1 VNTYVSRAPGTRMG
15 PGQRVSILLAERAAL
30 GRPLVFTEVPSKP
43 HVSVH
48 VLGPDED
55 QPAYSTIRDYD
66 NSRRVRTVCGIDI
79 RRPALHGTII
89 GTFDIQRICRTCWHA
104 FGRYATLIMDDNTAP
119 RQEAASIIATIRR
132 SKRPSIPN
140 P

>member
-1 VNTYVSRAPGTRMG
+1 MTGYVSRRPGTRMS
-15 PGQRVSILLAERAAL
+15 PHDRVSILLAERTAL

-55 QPAYSTIRDYD
+55 QPAYSSIRDYQD
-66 NSRRVRTVCGIDI
+66 SRRVRTVCGIDI

-89 GTFDIQRICRTCWHA
+89 GVFDIQRLCRTCWTA
-104 FGRYATLIMDDNTAP
+104 FGRNAPAIVDDNTAA
-119 RQEAASIIATIRR
+119 RQDAASIIATIRR
-132 SKRPSIPN
+132 SKAPSTLN